1 MKKWLIFA
9 LGIVCFGL
17 LAWAVTPEKP
27 EPPESYDLGITMTVE
42 NLTPTGCTLKVTQSG
57 GEITGEVSCGCD
69 FWVEQQNDG
78 QWVSLGNDF
87 DWTAEG
93 YTLTGHTE
101 AFVLNWEHM
110 YGTLPEGTYRV
121 GKLIHSRLEAGKPID
136 QRYYTEPFTIQ

>member
-1 MKKWLIFA
+1 MLFLPLARKA
-9 LGIVCFGL
+9 LE
-17 LAWAVTPEKP
+17 AYAKE
-27 EPPESYDLGITMTVE
+27 YDIPHVE
-42 NLTPTGCTLKVTQSG
+42 DETN
-57 GEITGEVSCGCD
+57 GEVSCGCD

-136 QRYYTEPFTIQ
+136 QRYYTEPFTIE